1 MRLIRTILTSI
12 TDAAAKLFSATG
24 RAGETINSR
33 ELFQHY
39 GFGSSPLPGAEVLV
53 VAQGN
58 TTIAIASED
67 KRYRV
72 VLASGEVCL
81 YSDEGD
87 KVHLK
92 RGRIIEVVAGTKVLL
107 NTPTTELSGDLKVA
121 GSVSASGQ
129 VSDSKGSMS
138 AMRTT
143 YNTHTHTDSMSGTT
157 TPPLQGM
164 N

>member
-1 MRLIRTILTSI
+1 MMLIRAVVTAI
-12 TDAAAKLFSATG
+12 TDAAAKLFSAKG
-24 RAGETINSR
+24 RVDETISNR
-33 ELFQHY
+33 EMFQDY

-53 VAQGN
+53 VVQGN

-72 VLASGEVCL
+72 QLVNGEVCL

-92 RGRIIEVVAGTKVLL
+92 RDRIIEVVAGTKVVL
-107 NTPTTELSGDLKVA
+107 NTPTAELSGDLKVG
-121 GSVSASGQ
+121 GSVSAAGQ
-129 VSDSKGSMS
+129 VSDSKGSMA

-143 YNTHTHTDSMSGTT
+143 YNTHTHIDSMSGST

>member
-1 MRLIRTILTSI
+1 MRFIRTILTGI

-24 RAGETINSR
+24 RDGETIRAR
-33 ELFQHY
+33 ELFQQY

-67 KRYRV
+67 RRYRV
-72 VLASGEVCL
+72 QLVNGEVCL

-92 RGRIIEVVAGTKVLL
+92 RGRIIEVVAGNKVVLT
-107 NTPTTELSGDLKVA
+107 TPTAELAGDLKVG
-121 GSVSASGQ
+121 GSVSAAGQ

-138 AMRTT
+138 AMRTI
-143 YNTHTHTDSMSGTT
+143 YNTHAHTDSMSGST